1 MDEQPTQPPS
11 ESRTAIWF
19 NKRELMRIDIPVKH
33 AVASHN
39 DGWRIDFGAGGRIRT
54 VGAQG
59 HNQNV
64 DVEQGDFLLS
74 SGEDFY
80 LSLAAAPADEEKEAR
95 SKAKQ
100 DKREG
105 GEKPVETGKPDEK
118 PGKGRD

>member
-1 MDEQPTQPPS
+1 MDERTTQAPN

-33 AVASHN
+33 ALASHN
-39 DGWRIDFGAGGRIRT
+39 DGWRIDFGDTGRIRT

-59 HNQNV
+59 HNQNIGV
-64 DVEQGDFLLS
+64 AQGDFLLS

-80 LSLAAAPADEEKEAR
+80 LSLAAAPADEEKEER

-100 DKREG
+100 EKREG
-105 GEKPVETGKPDEK
+105 GGKPDGSGKPDET
-118 PGKGRD
+118 PGKGRG